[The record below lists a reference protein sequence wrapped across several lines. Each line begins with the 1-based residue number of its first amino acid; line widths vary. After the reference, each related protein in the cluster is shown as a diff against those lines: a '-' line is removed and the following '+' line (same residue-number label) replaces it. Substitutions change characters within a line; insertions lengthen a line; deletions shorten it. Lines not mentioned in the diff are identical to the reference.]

1 MSLPAAEN
9 ISYRSLL
16 KYLREAQAALTQS
29 GEEDAAHYFEML
41 TTTIEE
47 WRPGKEFV
55 FKTRDLGL

>member
-1 MSLPAAEN
+1 MTQPGEN

-16 KYLREAQAALTQS
+16 KYLREAQAALES
-29 GEEDAAHYFEML
+29 AGEDDAAHYFEML

-47 WRPGKEFV
+47 WRPGKPFE